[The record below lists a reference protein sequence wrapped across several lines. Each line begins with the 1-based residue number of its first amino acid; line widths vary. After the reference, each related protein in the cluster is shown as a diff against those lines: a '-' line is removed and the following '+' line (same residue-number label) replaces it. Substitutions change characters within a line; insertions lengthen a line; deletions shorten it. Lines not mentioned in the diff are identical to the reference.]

1 MRRTIALA
9 VVVAATMAGPA
20 ALACGGLVAPNG
32 AVQLARTT
40 TLAAYQDGV
49 EHYVTAFEFVGGGGR
64 FGSIVPLPGVPT
76 KIERGGE
83 WTLQRLVRET
93 SGGPETASVAAGS
106 GGAAQSA
113 KVIQRARVD
122 ALDLVV
128 LEGGGEAVA
137 TWATE
142 NGFEL
147 SPDAPEVLSFY
158 AERSPYFLA
167 ATFDDE
173 GARERGQRPG
183 DGTPVHL
190 TIPTENPWV
199 PLRILS
205 LGKPGEEIVRADV
218 YLLTERRPALL
229 PVRAPGWTLERREP
243 ASRQLLEDLRSD
255 EGMGWLR
262 PEGMWLTHF
271 AMDAPAGTLRYDLAA
286 DATGRG
292 LSWEAA
298 GLEPPPTPAP
308 TSAPTPEPPT
318 PEPTPALAPVPTDDG
333 DVELVL
339 AAEDDDRRGAWPVA
353 AATGALIAA
362 SGLAVALRGR
372 GLRGRRGAA

>member
-1 MRRTIALA
+1 MRRSI
-9 VVVAATMAGPA
+9 VVAVLLPMILSGPA

-49 EHYVTAFEFVGGGGR
+49 EHYVTAFRFQGGGAR

-76 KIERGGE
+76 KIERGGD

-93 SGGPETASVAAGS
+93 SGAREGAAATS
-106 GGAAQSA
+106 ALSSEGGAT
-113 KVIQRARVD
+113 VIQRARVD

-128 LEGGGEAVA
+128 LEGGGADVVE
-137 TWATE
+137 WAASQ
-142 NGFEL
+142 GFEL
-147 SPDAPEVLSFY
+147 SADAPEVLSFY

-167 ATFDDE
+167 ATFDGE
-173 GARERGQRPG
+173 AAREREQQEG

-190 TIPTENPWV
+190 TIPTDNPWV

-205 LGKPGEEIVRADV
+205 LGKPAQEIVRADV

-243 ASRQLLEDLRSD
+243 ASERLLRDLRSD

-262 PEGMWLTHF
+262 PTGMWLTHF
-271 AMDAPAGTLRYDLAA
+271 EMDAPAGTLRYDLAA
-286 DATGRG
+286 DATGNG
-292 LSWEAA
+292 ISWEAA

-308 TSAPTPEPPT
+308 TASPTPDPT
-318 PEPTPALAPVPTDDG
+318 PSPVPLTPVPTAEG
-333 DVELVL
+333 DVAL
-339 AAEDDDRRGAWPVA
+339 VA
-353 AATGALIAA
+353 ASDEAGSSGPPWAGAAA
-362 SGLAVALRGR
+362 LVALAGAVAVVVGR
-372 GLRGRRGAA
+372 LGVGRR